1 MKVKSNVIIF
11 STDNEERKDVRRLQE
26 KKLQIVLNE
35 NNKLPI
41 FEVNNKENIKNT
53 VINSVEELF
62 GTSKFYIEQ
71 LYTWGEPRIL

>member
-11 STDNEERKDVRRLQE
+11 STDNEERKDVRRLKE